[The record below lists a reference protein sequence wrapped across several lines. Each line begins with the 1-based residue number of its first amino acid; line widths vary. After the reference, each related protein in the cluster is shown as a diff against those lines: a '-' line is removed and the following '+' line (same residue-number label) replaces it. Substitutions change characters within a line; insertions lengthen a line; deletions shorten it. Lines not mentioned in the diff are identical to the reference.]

1 MTTIEDI
8 KTELREIIE
17 LSDKATPGPWD
28 NENGPYVYAH
38 IPGGRP
44 NGEYIMQ
51 VCCGNGA
58 GKPLG
63 REMNKLNAH
72 LIAASRNLTPK
83 MVKSLLGVIERLE
96 SEAAAVEIAMHGQ
109 PERRTLHAIQADREL
124 ETIRREWEVQV

>member
-1 MTTIEDI
+1 MTTIEQI
-8 KTELREIIE
+8 KQELRDIIE

-51 VCCGNGA
+51 VYCGNGA

-63 REMNKLNAH
+63 KEMNKCNASF
-72 LIAASRNLTPK
+72 ITASRNLTPK
-83 MVKSLLGVIERLE
+83 MARALLGMINALEHDEANDAPITRRRATIRLE
-96 SEAAAVEIAMHGQ
+96 A
-109 PERRTLHAIQADREL
+109 
-124 ETIRREWEVQV
+124 IRREWEVQPCTQLS